1 MDAPV
6 GFRQL
11 DDSIRRNIPEILIAG
26 MTILHNK
33 YVNTGTASDD
43 YFYFSQF
50 LTPRDPNY
58 CNSSYPEPIL
68 VQADRFC
75 VEV

>member
-50 LTPRDPNY
+50 LTPRDPN
-58 CNSSYPEPIL
+58 
-68 VQADRFC
+68 
-75 VEV
+75 